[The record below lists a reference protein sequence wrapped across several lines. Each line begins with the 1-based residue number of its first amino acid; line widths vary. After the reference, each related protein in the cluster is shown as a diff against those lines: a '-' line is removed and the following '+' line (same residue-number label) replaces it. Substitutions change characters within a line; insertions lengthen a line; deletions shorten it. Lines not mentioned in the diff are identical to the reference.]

1 MCGQKVV
8 GRMTERTQRGDKG
21 YNTGYL
27 YRHQRSHLQ
36 LIKAHTYMVK
46 VASLISLSVTK
57 IHYQFVR
64 RGRTGLSFTLR
75 IILNPCTTPKM
86 AAVYTVYS
94 EPAMHCIVSSCIY
107 YFQMLLL
114 VLVCRISRTIMWLNF
129 YCIHVITYMYVC

>member
-64 RGRTGLSFTLR
+64 RGRTGLSFTLPPPSLATKSR
-75 IILNPCTTPKM
+75 
-86 AAVYTVYS
+86 
-94 EPAMHCIVSSCIY
+94 
-107 YFQMLLL
+107 LLL
-114 VLVCRISRTIMWLNF
+114 RK
-129 YCIHVITYMYVC
+129 HVIVHLHFCWPALLDIGL

>member
-64 RGRTGLSFTLR
+64 RGRTGLSFTQALTN
-75 IILNPCTTPKM
+75 L
-86 AAVYTVYS
+86 
-94 EPAMHCIVSSCIY
+94 
-107 YFQMLLL
+107 
-114 VLVCRISRTIMWLNF
+114 
-129 YCIHVITYMYVC
+129 

>member
-8 GRMTERTQRGDKG
+8 GRMTETTQKGDKG

-27 YRHQRSHLQ
+27 YQHQRSHLQ

-64 RGRTGLSFTLR
+64 SSFLNRLQGCPSQCSTG
-75 IILNPCTTPKM
+75 
-86 AAVYTVYS
+86 
-94 EPAMHCIVSSCIY
+94 
-107 YFQMLLL
+107 Q
-114 VLVCRISRTIMWLNF
+114 
-129 YCIHVITYMYVC
+129 YV